1 MAPPDGPAWG
11 AVVANAM
18 TQPRYFDVFNGDA
31 DGLCALHQLRL
42 VTPRASGLITG
53 VKRDVNLLGRVV
65 AQEGDSVT
73 ALDISLDVN
82 RAALLHLLANG
93 VNIEY
98 FDHHFA
104 GDIPQHPCLRAF
116 IDTSPTVC
124 TSLIVDRHLAGRHRL
139 WAIVAAFGDNL
150 GREARMLAKALGLVD
165 EQIDQ
170 LRELGESLNYNA
182 YGESEDDLFVRP
194 AALFVILHHYADPFA
209 FLGSEPVVRE
219 IGEGRRRDME
229 MARQLQPEIV
239 LPSGSI
245 YFLPDAPWSRR
256 VRGVFG
262 NGLVASAPDLAHAI
276 LSPNA
281 QGGYTVSVRA
291 RLAASHGADRL
302 CREFPTGSGRS
313 AAAGINHLPQAQ
325 LPEFVRAFERIFG
338 TEVK

>member
-1 MAPPDGPAWG
+1 
-11 AVVANAM
+11 M
-18 TQPRYFDVFNGDA
+18 TQLRHFDVFNGDA

-42 VTPRASGLITG
+42 ATPRTSSLITG
-53 VKRDVNLLGRVV
+53 IKRDVNLLDRVV
-65 AQEGDSVT
+65 AQQGDSVT
-73 ALDISLDVN
+73 VLDISLDTN

-93 VNIEY
+93 VRVEY

-104 GDIPQHPCLRAF
+104 GDIPEHPGLRAF
-116 IDTSPTVC
+116 IDTSPTLC
-124 TSLIVDRHLAGRHRL
+124 TSLIVDRHLAGRYRI

-150 GREARMLAKALGLVD
+150 DREARKLGKALGLVD
-165 EQIDQ
+165 EQISQ
-170 LRELGESLNYNA
+170 LRELGEGLNYNA
-182 YGESEDDLFVRP
+182 YGEGEDDLFVRP
-194 AALFVILHHYADPFA
+194 AALFAILHHYADPFA
-209 FLGSEPVVRE
+209 FLRSEPIMRK

-245 YFLPDAPWSRR
+245 YVLPDAPWSRR

-262 NGLVASAPDLAHAI
+262 NELATAVPALAHAT

-291 RLAASHGADRL
+291 RLAAPRGADRL

-325 LPEFVRAFERIFG
+325 LPEFIRAFERIFG
-338 TEVK
+338 TEVR

>member
-1 MAPPDGPAWG
+1 MI
-11 AVVANAM
+11 
-18 TQPRYFDVFNGDA
+18 QLRHFDVFNGDA

-42 VTPRASGLITG
+42 VTPRASSLITG
-53 VKRDVNLLGRVV
+53 IKRDVNLLDRVV
-65 AQEGDSVT
+65 AQKGDSVT
-73 ALDISLDVN
+73 ALDISLDTN

-93 VNIEY
+93 VSVEY

-104 GDIPQHPCLRAF
+104 GDIPEHPCLRAF
-116 IDTSPTVC
+116 IDTSPTLC
-124 TSLIVDRHLAGRHRL
+124 TSLIVDRHLAGRHRI

-150 GREARMLAKALGLVD
+150 SREAQELAKALGLVD

-209 FLGSEPVVRE
+209 FLCSEPILRR
-219 IGEGRRRDME
+219 ISEGRRRDME
-229 MARQLQPEIV
+229 MARELQPAIV

-245 YFLPDAPWSRR
+245 YVLPDAPWSRR

-262 NGLVASAPDLAHAI
+262 NELATSAPDLAHAT

-291 RLAASHGADRL
+291 RLATPRGADRL
-302 CREFPTGSGRS
+302 CREFPTGSGRG
-313 AAAGINHLPQAQ
+313 AAAGINHLTRAQ

-338 TEVK
+338 TEIK